1 MKNWVYNFKN
11 AAGKSK
17 KLLGG
22 KGAGLAEM
30 TKINLPVP
38 PGFIITTSCCLA
50 YQEKNKFPPEM
61 WSQVLKELKEIEKG
75 TGKKFGQRENPLLLS
90 VRSGAPVSMP
100 GMMDTVLNL
109 GLNEKTLLG
118 LIKKTNNERFC
129 YDSYRRFIQM
139 FANIV
144 MKVPLKKFED
154 ILEKERKQ
162 LGIKNDV
169 ALGTRDLQKIIKKY
183 LQVYQK
189 TTGQAFPVDPQQQ
202 LKKAIRAVFSSWNN
216 KRAIDY
222 RNFNNIPH
230 SFGTAVNVQ
239 AMVFGNMG
247 QNSAT
252 GVAFTRNPAN
262 GKKEFYGEFL
272 TNAQGED
279 VVAGIRTPRDIKEL
293 KKTMP
298 KINQQIQKIAQKL
311 ESHYCDVQD
320 IEFTVE
326 KGKLWLLQTRCSK
339 RTATATV
346 NIVYDMVKE
355 NLISKKEAIMRL
367 DAEQISQLLHTQIDP
382 KADYKIIAQALAASP
397 GTATGEVVF
406 SPDKAEKEGKLGKNV
421 ILVRPETS
429 PEDVHGVLQSRGVLT
444 IHGGMTS
451 HAAVVA
457 RGLGIP
463 CVSGCE
469 EMKINLQ
476 KKEFR
481 IKGYTVREG
490 EIITINGSTGEIILG
505 HVAMIDPKINQ
516 KLKTILSWADKFAKL
531 NVYANADYPRDAKKA
546 RQYGAQ
552 GVGLC
557 RTEHMFMEQKRLP
570 LVQKMILSQ
579 NKKEQLNA
587 LQEIK
592 KFQKEDFIELF
603 RVMNGLPIIIR
614 LIDPPLHEFL
624 PNIQE
629 IKEKIINARSKEK
642 GKLEKMLQAVNQMH
656 ETNPM
661 LGLRGCRLA
670 IIMPEIITMQTQ
682 AILEAALDVKKEG
695 KKVKPKIMVPLVNN
709 VKELIFVKKEIG
721 KTAQEVFENRG
732 EVLNFS
738 VGTMIE
744 LPRAALTADEIA
756 READFFSFGTNDL
769 TQTTLGISRDD
780 AEEKFLNQYQEKGI
794 IEKNPFKT
802 IDQNG
807 VGALIK
813 IAVKKGRGTKKE
825 LSIGLCGEHGGD
837 PESIKF
843 CHQAKLNYVSCSPFR
858 IPIARL
864 AVAQAALK
872 KIKSDS

>member
-1 MKNWVYNFKN
+1 LKNWIYSFKN

-38 PGFIITTSCCLA
+38 PGFVITTSCCLA
-50 YQEKNKFPPEM
+50 YQEKNKFPPGM
-61 WSQVLKELKEIEKG
+61 WTQVLKELQAIEEG
-75 TGKKFGQRENPLLLS
+75 TGKKFGQEENPLLLS

-100 GMMDTVLNL
+100 GMMDTILNL
-109 GLNEKTLLG
+109 GLNQKTLLG
-118 LIKKTNNERFC
+118 LIKKTNNERFV

-154 ILEKERKQ
+154 ILENEREQ
-162 LGIKNDV
+162 LGIEDDI
-169 ALGTRDLQKIIKKY
+169 ALKTKDLQRIIKKY
-183 LQVYQK
+183 LQIYQ
-189 TTGQAFPVDPQQQ
+189 QATSQSFPVDPQQQ
-202 LKKAIRAVFSSWNN
+202 LKEAIRAVFDSWNN

-230 SFGTAVNVQ
+230 SFGTAVSVQ

-252 GVAFTRNPAN
+252 GVVFTRNPAN

-279 VVAGIRTPRDIKEL
+279 VVAGIRTPKDIKKL
-293 KKTMP
+293 KKVMP

-311 ESHYCDVQD
+311 ENHYRDVQD
-320 IEFTVE
+320 MEFTVE
-326 KGKLWLLQTRCSK
+326 EGKLWLLQTRHGK
-339 RTATATV
+339 RTAAAAV
-346 NIVYDMVKE
+346 NIAYDMVKE
-355 NLISKKEAIMRL
+355 GLINKKEAIMRL

-382 KADYKIIAQALAASP
+382 KARYEIIAKALAASP
-397 GTATGEVVF
+397 GAATGEVVF
-406 SPDKAEKEGKLGKNV
+406 SPDKAEKKGKLGDDV

-444 IHGGMTS
+444 THGGMTS

-469 EMKINLQ
+469 EMKIDLQ
-476 KKEFR
+476 KKEFQ
-481 IKGYTVREG
+481 IKGYIIKEG
-490 EIITINGSTGEIILG
+490 ETITINGSNGEIILG
-505 HVAMIDPKINQ
+505 RVTMIEPKISQ
-516 KLKTILSWADKFAKL
+516 KLKNVLVWADKFAQL
-531 NVYANADYPRDAKKA
+531 NVHANADYPRDAIKA

-557 RTEHMFMEQKRLP
+557 RTEHMFMEQERLP

-579 NKKEQLNA
+579 NKKERLSA

-592 KFQKEDFIELF
+592 KFQKKDFIGLF

-624 PNIQE
+624 PNTQE
-629 IKEKIINARSKEK
+629 IKGKIVNARGKEK
-642 GKLEKMLQAVNQMH
+642 EKLEKMLQAVNQMH

-695 KKVKPKIMVPLVNN
+695 KKVKPKIMVPLVGD
-709 VKELIFVKKEIG
+709 VKELIFVKKEIEKAAKG
-721 KTAQEVFENRG
+721 VFENRG
-732 EVLNFS
+732 EALNFS
-738 VGTMIE
+738 IGTMIE

-756 READFFSFGTNDL
+756 QEADFFSFGTNDL

-780 AEEKFLNQYQEKGI
+780 AEGKFLNQYQEKNI
-794 IEKNPFKT
+794 IEESPFKT

-807 VGALIK
+807 VGMLIK
-813 IAVKKGRGTKKE
+813 IAVKKGRSVKKG

-837 PESIKF
+837 PKSIKF
-843 CHQAKLNYVSCSPFR
+843 CHQVKLNYVSCSPFR

-864 AVAQAALK
+864 AAAQAALEEKSK
-872 KIKSDS
+872 K

>member
-1 MKNWVYNFKN
+1 LKNWIYSFKN

-38 PGFIITTSCCLA
+38 PGFVITTSCCLA
-50 YQEKNKFPPEM
+50 YQEKNKFPPGM
-61 WSQVLKELKEIEKG
+61 WTQVLKELQAIEEG
-75 TGKKFGQRENPLLLS
+75 TGKKFGQEENPLLLS

-100 GMMDTVLNL
+100 GMMDTILNL
-109 GLNEKTLLG
+109 GLNQKTLLG
-118 LIKKTNNERFC
+118 LIKKTNNERFV

-154 ILEKERKQ
+154 ILGNEREQ
-162 LGIKNDV
+162 LGVEDDI
-169 ALGTRDLQKIIKKY
+169 ALKTKDLQRIIKKY
-183 LQVYQK
+183 LQIYQ
-189 TTGQAFPVDPQQQ
+189 QATSQSFPVDPQQQ
-202 LKKAIRAVFSSWNN
+202 LKEAIRAVFDSWNN

-230 SFGTAVNVQ
+230 SFGTAVSVQ

-252 GVAFTRNPAN
+252 GVVFTRNPAN

-279 VVAGIRTPRDIKEL
+279 VVAGIRTPKDIKKL
-293 KKTMP
+293 KKVMP

-311 ESHYCDVQD
+311 ENHYRDVQD
-320 IEFTVE
+320 MEFTVE
-326 KGKLWLLQTRCSK
+326 EGKLWLLQTRHGK
-339 RTATATV
+339 RTAAAAV
-346 NIVYDMVKE
+346 NIAYDMVKE
-355 NLISKKEAIMRL
+355 GLINKKEAIMRL

-382 KADYKIIAQALAASP
+382 KARYEIIAKALAASP
-397 GTATGEVVF
+397 GAATGEVVF
-406 SPDKAEKEGKLGKNV
+406 SPDKAEKKGKLGDDV

-444 IHGGMTS
+444 THGGMTS

-469 EMKINLQ
+469 EMKIDLQ
-476 KKEFR
+476 KKEFQ
-481 IKGYTVREG
+481 IKGYIIKEG
-490 EIITINGSTGEIILG
+490 ETITINGSNGEIILG
-505 HVAMIDPKINQ
+505 RVTMIEPKISQ
-516 KLKTILSWADKFAKL
+516 KLKNVLVWADKFAQL
-531 NVYANADYPRDAKKA
+531 NVHANADYPRDAIKA

-557 RTEHMFMEQKRLP
+557 RTEHMFMEQERLP

-579 NKKEQLNA
+579 NKKERLSA

-592 KFQKEDFIELF
+592 KFQKKDFIGLF

-624 PNIQE
+624 PNTQE
-629 IKEKIINARSKEK
+629 IKGKIVNARGKEK
-642 GKLEKMLQAVNQMH
+642 EKLEKMLQAVNQMH

-695 KKVKPKIMVPLVNN
+695 KKVKPKIMVPLVGD
-709 VKELIFVKKEIG
+709 VKELIFVKKEIEKAAKG
-721 KTAQEVFENRG
+721 VFENRG
-732 EVLNFS
+732 EALNFS
-738 VGTMIE
+738 IGTMIE

-756 READFFSFGTNDL
+756 QEADFFSFGTNDL

-780 AEEKFLNQYQEKGI
+780 AEGKFLNQYQEKNI
-794 IEKNPFKT
+794 IEESPFKT

-807 VGALIK
+807 VGMLIK
-813 IAVKKGRGTKKE
+813 IAVKKGRSVKKG

-837 PESIKF
+837 PKSIKF
-843 CHQAKLNYVSCSPFR
+843 CHQVKLNYVSCSPFR

-864 AVAQAALK
+864 AAAQAALEEKNK
-872 KIKSDS
+872 K

>member
-1 MKNWVYNFKN
+1 MKNWIYSFKN

-38 PGFIITTSCCLA
+38 PGFVITTSCCLA
-50 YQEKNKFPPEM
+50 YQEKNKFPPGM
-61 WSQVLKELKEIEKG
+61 WTQVLKELQAIEEG
-75 TGKKFGQRENPLLLS
+75 TGKKFGQEENPLLLS

-100 GMMDTVLNL
+100 GMMDTILNL
-109 GLNEKTLLG
+109 GLNQKTLLG
-118 LIKKTNNERFC
+118 LIKKTNNERFV

-154 ILEKERKQ
+154 ILGNEREQ
-162 LGIKNDV
+162 LGVEDDI
-169 ALGTRDLQKIIKKY
+169 ALKTKDLQRIIKKY
-183 LQVYQK
+183 LQIYQ
-189 TTGQAFPVDPQQQ
+189 QATSQSFPVDPQQQ
-202 LKKAIRAVFSSWNN
+202 LKEAIRAVFDSWNN

-230 SFGTAVNVQ
+230 SFGTAVSVQ

-252 GVAFTRNPAN
+252 GVVFTRNPAN

-279 VVAGIRTPRDIKEL
+279 VVAGIRTPKDIKKL
-293 KKTMP
+293 KKVMP

-311 ESHYCDVQD
+311 ENHYRDVQD
-320 IEFTVE
+320 MEFTVE
-326 KGKLWLLQTRCSK
+326 EGKLWLLQTRHGK
-339 RTATATV
+339 RTAAAAV
-346 NIVYDMVKE
+346 NIAYDMVKE
-355 NLISKKEAIMRL
+355 GLINKKEAIMRL

-382 KADYKIIAQALAASP
+382 KARYEIIAKALAASP
-397 GTATGEVVF
+397 GAATGEVVF
-406 SPDKAEKEGKLGKNV
+406 SPDKAEKKGKLGDDV

-444 IHGGMTS
+444 THGGMTS

-469 EMKINLQ
+469 EMKIDLQ
-476 KKEFR
+476 KKEFQ
-481 IKGYTVREG
+481 IKGYIIKEG
-490 EIITINGSTGEIILG
+490 ETITINGSNGEIILG
-505 HVAMIDPKINQ
+505 RVTMIEPKISQ
-516 KLKTILSWADKFAKL
+516 KLKNVLVWADKFAQL
-531 NVYANADYPRDAKKA
+531 NVHANADYPRDAIKA

-557 RTEHMFMEQKRLP
+557 RTEHMFMEQERLP

-579 NKKEQLNA
+579 NKKERLSA

-592 KFQKEDFIELF
+592 KFQKKDFIGLF

-624 PNIQE
+624 PNTQE
-629 IKEKIINARSKEK
+629 IKGKIVNARGKEK
-642 GKLEKMLQAVNQMH
+642 EKLEKMLQAVNQMH

-682 AILEAALDVKKEG
+682 AILEAALDVKREG
-695 KKVKPKIMVPLVNN
+695 KKVKPKIMVPLVGD
-709 VKELIFVKKEIG
+709 VKELIFVKKEIEKAAKG
-721 KTAQEVFENRG
+721 VFENRG
-732 EVLNFS
+732 EALNFS
-738 VGTMIE
+738 IGTMIE

-756 READFFSFGTNDL
+756 QEADFFSFGTNDL

-780 AEEKFLNQYQEKGI
+780 AEGKFLNQYQEKNI
-794 IEKNPFKT
+794 IEESPFKT

-807 VGALIK
+807 VGMLIK
-813 IAVKKGRGTKKE
+813 IAVKKGRSVKKG

-837 PESIKF
+837 PKSIKF
-843 CHQAKLNYVSCSPFR
+843 CHQVKLNYVSCSPFR

-864 AVAQAALK
+864 AAAQAALEEKSK
-872 KIKSDS
+872 K

>member
-1 MKNWVYNFKN
+1 MKNWLYNFKN
-11 AAGKSK
+11 AADKSK
-17 KLLGG
+17 KLIGG

-38 PGFIITTSCCLA
+38 PGFVITTSCCLT
-50 YQEKNKFPPEM
+50 YQKKNKFPPGM

-90 VRSGAPVSMP
+90 VRSGAPISMP

-109 GLNEKTLLG
+109 GLNEETLLG
-118 LIKKTNNERFC
+118 LIKKTNNERFG

-154 ILEKERKQ
+154 ILEKERKR
-162 LGIKNDV
+162 LDIKNDV
-169 ALGTRDLQKIIKKY
+169 ALETKDLQRIIKKY

-189 TTGQAFPVDPQQQ
+189 TTGQTFPVDPQQQ
-202 LKKAIRAVFSSWNN
+202 LKEAIRAVFSSWNN
-216 KRAIDY
+216 KRAVDY

-230 SFGTAVNVQ
+230 NFGTAVNIQ

-247 QNSAT
+247 QDSAT
-252 GVAFTRNPAN
+252 GVIFTRNPAN

-272 TNAQGED
+272 INAQGED

-293 KKTMP
+293 KKVMP
-298 KINQQIQKIAQKL
+298 KINQQIRKIAQKL
-311 ESHYCDVQD
+311 ESHYRDVQD
-320 IEFTVE
+320 MEFTVE
-326 KGKLWLLQTRCSK
+326 KGKLWLLQTRRGK
-339 RTATATV
+339 RTAAAAV
-346 NIVYDMVKE
+346 NIAYDMVKE
-355 NLISKKEAIMRL
+355 NLISKKEAVMRL

-382 KADYKIIAQALAASP
+382 KAKYKVIAKALAASP
-397 GTATGEVVF
+397 GAATGEVVF
-406 SPDKAEKEGKLGKNV
+406 SPDKAEKKGKLGRDI

-429 PEDVHGVLQSRGVLT
+429 PEDVHGVLQSRGILT
-444 IHGGMTS
+444 VHGGMTS

-469 EMKINLQ
+469 EMKIDLQ
-476 KKEFR
+476 KKQFHLGEHI
-481 IKGYTVREG
+481 IKEG
-490 EIITINGSTGEIILG
+490 ETITINGSNGEIILG
-505 HVAMIDPKINQ
+505 RVAMIESQMSQ
-516 KLKTILSWADKFAKL
+516 KLKNILIWADKFAKL
-531 NVYANADYPRDAKKA
+531 NVYANADYPRDAEKA
-546 RQYGAQ
+546 RQYGAR
-552 GVGLC
+552 GIGLC
-557 RTEHMFMEQKRLP
+557 RTEHMFMEKERLP

-579 NKKEQLNA
+579 NKKARLNA

-592 KFQKEDFIELF
+592 KFQKKDFVGLF
-603 RVMNGLPIIIR
+603 RIMDGLPLIIR

-624 PNIQE
+624 PHCQE
-629 IKEKIINARSKEK
+629 IKTKMVNAHGKEK
-642 GKLEKMLQAVNQMH
+642 KKLEKMLQAVNQMH

-670 IIMPEIITMQTQ
+670 IIMPEIIAMQTQ

-695 KKVKPKIMVPLVNN
+695 KKVKPKIMVPLIGNIR
-709 VKELIFVKKEIG
+709 ELIFIKKEIE
-721 KTAQEVFENRG
+721 KTAEQVFKDRG
-732 EVLNFS
+732 EDLNFS
-738 VGTMIE
+738 IGTMIE

-780 AEEKFLNQYQEKGI
+780 AEGKFLNQYQEKGI

-813 IAVKKGRGTKKE
+813 IAVKKGRSVKKE

-864 AVAQAALK
+864 AAAQVTLEK
-872 KIKSDS
+872 K

>member
-1 MKNWVYNFKN
+1 MKNWIYSFKN

-38 PGFIITTSCCLA
+38 PGFVITTSCCLA
-50 YQEKNKFPPEM
+50 YQEKNKFPPGM
-61 WSQVLKELKEIEKG
+61 WTQVLKELQAIEEG
-75 TGKKFGQRENPLLLS
+75 TGKKFGQEENPLLLS

-100 GMMDTVLNL
+100 GMMDTILNL
-109 GLNEKTLLG
+109 GLNQKTLLG
-118 LIKKTNNERFC
+118 LIKKTNNERFV

-154 ILEKERKQ
+154 ILGNEREQ
-162 LGIKNDV
+162 LGVEDDI
-169 ALGTRDLQKIIKKY
+169 ALKTKDLQRIIKKY
-183 LQVYQK
+183 LQIYQ
-189 TTGQAFPVDPQQQ
+189 QATSQSFPVDPQQQ
-202 LKKAIRAVFSSWNN
+202 LKEAIRAVFDSWNN

-230 SFGTAVNVQ
+230 SFGTAVSVQ

-252 GVAFTRNPAN
+252 GVVFTRNPAN

-279 VVAGIRTPRDIKEL
+279 VVAGIRTPKDIKKL
-293 KKTMP
+293 KKVMP

-311 ESHYCDVQD
+311 ENHYRDVQD
-320 IEFTVE
+320 MEFTVE
-326 KGKLWLLQTRCSK
+326 EGKLWLLQTRHGK
-339 RTATATV
+339 RTAAAAV
-346 NIVYDMVKE
+346 NIAYDMVKE
-355 NLISKKEAIMRL
+355 GLINKKEAIMRL

-382 KADYKIIAQALAASP
+382 KARYEIIAKALAASP
-397 GTATGEVVF
+397 GAATGEVVF
-406 SPDKAEKEGKLGKNV
+406 SPDKAEKKGKLGDDV

-444 IHGGMTS
+444 THGGMTS

-469 EMKINLQ
+469 EMKIDLQ
-476 KKEFR
+476 KKEFQ
-481 IKGYTVREG
+481 IKGYIIKEG
-490 EIITINGSTGEIILG
+490 ETITINGSNGEIILG
-505 HVAMIDPKINQ
+505 RVTMIEPKISQ
-516 KLKTILSWADKFAKL
+516 KLKNVLVWADKFAQL
-531 NVYANADYPRDAKKA
+531 NVHANADYPRDAIKA

-557 RTEHMFMEQKRLP
+557 RTEHMFMEQERLP

-579 NKKEQLNA
+579 NKKERLSA

-592 KFQKEDFIELF
+592 KFQKKDFIGLF

-624 PNIQE
+624 PNTQE
-629 IKEKIINARSKEK
+629 IKGKIVNARGKEK
-642 GKLEKMLQAVNQMH
+642 EKLEKMLQAVNQMH

-695 KKVKPKIMVPLVNN
+695 KKVKPKIMVPLVGD
-709 VKELIFVKKEIG
+709 VKELIFVKKEIEKAAKG
-721 KTAQEVFENRG
+721 VFENRG
-732 EVLNFS
+732 EALNFS
-738 VGTMIE
+738 IGTMIE

-756 READFFSFGTNDL
+756 QEADFFSFGTNDL

-780 AEEKFLNQYQEKGI
+780 AEGKFLNQYQEKNI
-794 IEKNPFKT
+794 IEESPFKT

-807 VGALIK
+807 VGMLIK
-813 IAVKKGRGTKKE
+813 IAVKKGRSVKKG

-837 PESIKF
+837 PKSIKF
-843 CHQAKLNYVSCSPFR
+843 CHQVKLNYVSCSPFR

-864 AVAQAALK
+864 AAAQAALEEKNK
-872 KIKSDS
+872 K

>member
-1 MKNWVYNFKN
+1 MKNWIYSFKN

-38 PGFIITTSCCLA
+38 PGFVITTSCCLA
-50 YQEKNKFPPEM
+50 YQEKNKFPPGM
-61 WSQVLKELKEIEKG
+61 WTQVLKELQAIEEG
-75 TGKKFGQRENPLLLS
+75 TGKKFGQEENPLLLS

-100 GMMDTVLNL
+100 GMMDTILNL
-109 GLNEKTLLG
+109 GLNQKTLLG
-118 LIKKTNNERFC
+118 LIKKTNNERFV

-154 ILEKERKQ
+154 ILENEREQ
-162 LGIKNDV
+162 LGIEDDI
-169 ALGTRDLQKIIKKY
+169 ALKTKDLQRIIKKY
-183 LQVYQK
+183 LQIYQ
-189 TTGQAFPVDPQQQ
+189 QATSQSFPVDPQQQ
-202 LKKAIRAVFSSWNN
+202 LKEAIRAVFDSWNN

-230 SFGTAVNVQ
+230 SFGTAVSVQ

-252 GVAFTRNPAN
+252 GVVFTRNPAN

-279 VVAGIRTPRDIKEL
+279 VVAGIRTPKDIKKL
-293 KKTMP
+293 KKVMP

-311 ESHYCDVQD
+311 ENHYRDVQD
-320 IEFTVE
+320 MEFTVE
-326 KGKLWLLQTRCSK
+326 EGKLWLLQTRHGK
-339 RTATATV
+339 RTAAAAV
-346 NIVYDMVKE
+346 NIAYDMVKE
-355 NLISKKEAIMRL
+355 GLINKKEAIMRL

-382 KADYKIIAQALAASP
+382 KARYEIIAKALAASP
-397 GTATGEVVF
+397 GAATGEVVF
-406 SPDKAEKEGKLGKNV
+406 SPDKAEKKGKLGDDV

-444 IHGGMTS
+444 THGGMTS

-469 EMKINLQ
+469 EMKIDLQ
-476 KKEFR
+476 KKEFQ
-481 IKGYTVREG
+481 IKGYIIKEG
-490 EIITINGSTGEIILG
+490 ETITINGSNGEIILG
-505 HVAMIDPKINQ
+505 RVTMIEPKISQ
-516 KLKTILSWADKFAKL
+516 KLKNVLVWADKFAQL
-531 NVYANADYPRDAKKA
+531 NVHANADYPRDAIKA

-557 RTEHMFMEQKRLP
+557 RTEHMFMEQERLP

-579 NKKEQLNA
+579 NKKERLSA

-592 KFQKEDFIELF
+592 KFQKKDFIGLF

-624 PNIQE
+624 PNTQE
-629 IKEKIINARSKEK
+629 IKGKIVNARGKEK
-642 GKLEKMLQAVNQMH
+642 EKLEKMLQAVNQMH

-682 AILEAALDVKKEG
+682 AILEAALDVKREG
-695 KKVKPKIMVPLVNN
+695 KKVKPKIMVPLVGD
-709 VKELIFVKKEIG
+709 VKELIFVKKEIEKAAKG
-721 KTAQEVFENRG
+721 VFENRG
-732 EVLNFS
+732 EALNFS
-738 VGTMIE
+738 IGTMIE

-756 READFFSFGTNDL
+756 QEADFFSFGTNDL

-780 AEEKFLNQYQEKGI
+780 AEGKFLNQYQEKNI
-794 IEKNPFKT
+794 IEESPFKT

-807 VGALIK
+807 VGMLIK
-813 IAVKKGRGTKKE
+813 IAVKKGRSVKKG

-837 PESIKF
+837 PKSIKF
-843 CHQAKLNYVSCSPFR
+843 CHQVKLNYVSCSPFR

-864 AVAQAALK
+864 AAAQAALEEKSK
-872 KIKSDS
+872 K